1 MIANFLH
8 FVLIIQPILLSVQSF
23 TYRGIFSQSHKILG
37 FYMMLISIY
46 FFVNASFLPLPA
58 EVSEFTQI
66 LIAPLFVSLNPFYY
80 LYVRSLT
87 QNGFNF
93 NYKSLYHFIPGII
106 FLIIA
111 LLGYFFSF
119 TQNDIMFH
127 YTGFRLIYYAI
138 FIYFTQFFIYI
149 ILMVRM
155 LLKHKSNLPDY
166 FSYTENITLNWLW
179 IFMLIYIVFN
189 ILDASLY
196 FFGLFSSCREFYYV
210 LMIFFINFFGYFGL
224 KQADVYLAKLKNSL
238 DSIPLQVEQ
247 SQNDESLLEI
257 VNNEIFDKESEKE
270 IEIEKEIDEKYISS
284 NLSEKQKELIL
295 NQLEALMENKKL
307 YTNHNLTI
315 NDVALKLKT
324 NYKYVSQVINE
335 KLNKNFY
342 SFVNEYRISAAIE
355 IMKSPV
361 GSKLSI
367 EGIAKTVGFH
377 SRSAFNN
384 AFKKFTGHSPSSY
397 IKLNNL

>member
-8 FVLIIQPILLSVQSF
+8 FVLIVQPILLSVQSF
-23 TYRGIFSQSHKILG
+23 TYKGVFSQSHKILG

-46 FFVNASFLPLPA
+46 FFVNAHFLPLPA

-87 QNGFNF
+87 QNGFKF
-93 NYKSLYHFIPGII
+93 NYRSLYHFIPGII
-106 FLIIA
+106 LLIIA
-111 LLGYFFSF
+111 LLGYIFSF
-119 TQNDIMFH
+119 SQNDMMFH

-138 FIYFTQFFIYI
+138 YIYFTQFFIYI

-166 FSYTENITLNWLW
+166 FSYTENISLNWLW
-179 IFMLIYIVFN
+179 IFMLIYVIFS

-196 FFGLFSSCREFYYV
+196 FFGLYKICREFYYL

-238 DSIPLQVEQ
+238 DSIPLQLEQ
-247 SQNDESLLEI
+247 NENESLIEI
-257 VNNEIFDKESEKE
+257 INNEILEKKS
-270 IEIEKEIDEKYISS
+270 EKEIDEKYISS

-295 NQLEALMENKKL
+295 SQLEALMKNKKL
-307 YTNHNLTI
+307 YTDYNLTI

-342 SFVNEYRISAAIE
+342 SFVNEYRVSAAIE
-355 IMKSPV
+355 IMKSPI

-384 AFKKFTGHSPSSY
+384 AFKKVTGYSPSSY